1 MISIHC
7 CLIPTNIGDNK
18 WQHPLK
24 EKKLIGKNKNYS
36 RNLSVAVFSAL
47 IVPSESDLFYLEKFL
62 E

>member
-1 MISIHC
+1 MA
-7 CLIPTNIGDNK
+7 T
-18 WQHPLK
+18 PLK
-24 EKKLIGKNKNYS
+24 TKELIGKNKNYS